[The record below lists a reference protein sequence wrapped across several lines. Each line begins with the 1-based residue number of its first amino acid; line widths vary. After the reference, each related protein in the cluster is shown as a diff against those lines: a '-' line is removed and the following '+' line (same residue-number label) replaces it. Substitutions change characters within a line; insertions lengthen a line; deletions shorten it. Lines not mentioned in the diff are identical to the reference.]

1 MPLQQIPCPFEPKL
15 MVVVLQIVA
24 CTSSDDHT
32 VGIGVMEA
40 LTPEERLRFF
50 AACRWFSEN
59 PDWDRWTYDEVN
71 Q

>member
-1 MPLQQIPCPFEPKL
+1 
-15 MVVVLQIVA
+15 
-24 CTSSDDHT
+24 
-32 VGIGVMEA
+32 MEA